1 MCADPQVLV
10 RGSARVQAR
19 VLGFVNALVSRLGT
33 QVRRDG
39 ALRAV
44 MKLPHA
50 RQSRESRLGT
60 TRC

>member
-1 MCADPQVLV
+1 VLV